1 MAADVEYYLSSKR
14 QTVGLFVAYRLTFGG
29 DLYKMVT
36 GMVHDMMFGSEGGG
50 KK

>member
-1 MAADVEYYLSSKR
+1 MAADVEYYLSS
-14 QTVGLFVAYRLTFGG
+14 VYRLTFGG

-36 GMVHDMMFGSEGGG
+36 GMVHDVMFGSKGGG